1 MIEIIGGLLGIGKC
15 FFDLLCIPL
24 IGGMFLL
31 KVVAPAIIDRTGW
44 R

>member
-1 MIEIIGGLLGIGKC
+1 MMETIGALLAIGKG

-31 KVVAPAIIDRTGW
+31 KVVAPAIIDRIGW

>member
-1 MIEIIGGLLGIGKC
+1 MVETISALIGIGKC
-15 FFDLLCIPL
+15 FIELLSIPL

-31 KVVAPAIIDRTGW
+31 KVVAPAIIDRIGW